1 MPDTSDYMLTTTDNP
16 WNPYT
21 DYDAWYAFDRAQGYD
36 TPGYLARIAQISND
50 LSDSDQEQA
59 ISDAIDEIVRL
70 NVLGIYMKI
79 FPETIIKV

>member
-1 MPDTSDYMLTTTDNP
+1 MQDTSDYMLTTTDNP
-16 WNPYT
+16 WNPYK

-50 LSDSDQEQA
+50 LSDEDQEQA